1 MAPEPVT
8 DESAGGGTAG
18 GGWWVIGGVE
28 GQEGRGDER
37 SGLLLTAL
45 QWKDRAPDGPT
56 SAKKPRKVK
65 ERQRAAQAE
74 RDQQQQQQ
82 QQQPSLEK
90 EDCELVGASSDP
102 ETSTSPST

>member
-1 MAPEPVT
+1 M
-8 DESAGGGTAG
+8 
-18 GGWWVIGGVE
+18 
-28 GQEGRGDER
+28 RDER
-37 SGLLLTAL
+37 WGLLLTAL

-65 ERQRAAQAE
+65 ERQRAAQAG
-74 RDQQQQQQ
+74 RDQQQQ